1 MNQAPHPNAAK
12 LFIKFITSEEG
23 RDPWAKFGT
32 YFPDPTYVVPEG
44 QKTLDEVQKL
54 TWFIP
59 EQFAYDNL
67 VQARDFYL
75 LNLSGE

>member
-1 MNQAPHPNAAK
+1 MLPSCSSNSSQAKRDAIRGPSSAP
-12 LFIKFITSEEG
+12 TSRIPLYE
-23 RDPWAKFGT
+23 
-32 YFPDPTYVVPEG
+32 VPEG

-59 EQFAYDNL
+59 EQYAYEQL

-75 LNLSGE
+75 LNLGAP

>member
-1 MNQAPHPNAAK
+1 MQKGAIPGLSLAP
-12 LFIKFITSEEG
+12 ISRI
-23 RDPWAKFGT
+23 
-32 YFPDPTYVVPEG
+32 PTYEVPEG

-75 LNLSGE
+75 LNLGTP